1 MSSARESLGWE
12 GEEGGRELE
21 RGGGRRVERSSSF
34 GFGVAG
40 EEDVERFREEKILKM
55 KGMATNSRAG
65 NEGDGGG

>member
-34 GFGVAG
+34 GFGVGG
-40 EEDVERFREEKILKM
+40 EEDVERFRWKILKIE
-55 KGMATNSRAG
+55 GMATNSRAG
-65 NEGDGGG
+65 KEGDGGG